1 MNDDNRGLHDPGS
14 CPGPT
19 STSGPGCLQFPAPCP
34 QDTGRLPW
42 STDGS
47 GQGECSA
54 DWTGGAI
61 ADRVLVPKTLKP
73 GHYVLGWRWCAICPG
88 LSLLLPPSCSVGWVL
103 PAVAAERA
111 PRSLTGIS
119 VCIVMIGTA
128 KRLRK
133 VGLSAIQSSQL
144 RASLYVFWRP
154 ELTAIHA
161 LRNDHPS
168 AGTHSNSSMT
178 INLVCAVWAN
188 CADIIIQP

>member
-1 MNDDNRGLHDPGS
+1 VEHRWLRAG
-14 CPGPT
+14 
-19 STSGPGCLQFPAPCP
+19 
-34 QDTGRLPW
+34 
-42 STDGS
+42 
-47 GQGECSA
+47 
-54 DWTGGAI
+54 
-61 ADRVLVPKTLKP
+61 RVLGGLD
-73 GHYVLGWRWCAICPG
+73 WRRYRGPSARAKNAQAWALRAWMEMVR